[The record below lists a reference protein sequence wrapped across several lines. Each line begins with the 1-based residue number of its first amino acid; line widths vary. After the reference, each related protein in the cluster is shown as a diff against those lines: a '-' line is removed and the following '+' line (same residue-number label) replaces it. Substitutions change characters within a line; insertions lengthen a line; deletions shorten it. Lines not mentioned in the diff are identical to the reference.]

1 MAAEMESA
9 PALAPPAQ
17 RLDAELLA
25 YAGLTAASLGWASA
39 YIAGKFALAELTPLT
54 VAASRFAV
62 AAFILLPF
70 GARAVPW
77 REVRRVAAPLSV
89 LVVCGSV
96 LYPWVFLLAL
106 SRTTATNTSLLIAL
120 NPVFTIL
127 LAPLIGEH
135 LTRQRALGV
144 AVALLGAATVIT
156 KGDLQH
162 LTSLSLNDGDLLAV
176 TAAAIWS
183 VFNLASRRVVARL
196 TPAFTNSL
204 VYVVGGIILFGLAAP
219 QHPWAQL
226 QAASTSAIG
235 GVVLMAIGSS
245 VISGQCFL
253 MGVRTLGVSRAVVF
267 IYLMPVLT
275 AALSALLLGE
285 RFQLAQAVGG
295 AAVLAGV
302 YWSTRARAS

>member
-17 RLDAELLA
+17 HVDAELLA

-39 YIAGKFALAELTPLT
+39 YIAGKYALAELTPLT
-54 VAASRFAV
+54 AAAARFAV
-62 AAFILLPF
+62 AAVVLVPF

-77 REVRRVAAPLSV
+77 REVRRVAAPLTV
-89 LVVCGSV
+89 LVVCGGV
-96 LYPWVFLLAL
+96 VYPWVFLAAL

-135 LTRQRALGV
+135 LTRRRAMGV

-156 KGDLQH
+156 KGDVHH
-162 LTSLSLNDGDLLAV
+162 LRSLSLNAGDLLAV
-176 TAAAIWS
+176 TAAAIWA
-183 VFNLASRRVVARL
+183 VFNLASRHVVARL

-204 VYVVGGIILFGLAAP
+204 VYAIGGIVLFGLALP

-226 QAASTSAIG
+226 HAASPSAIA
-235 GVVLMAIGSS
+235 GVVIMAIGSS
-245 VISGQCFL
+245 VVSGQCFL
-253 MGVRTLGVSRAVVF
+253 LGVRTIGVSRAVVF
-267 IYLMPVLT
+267 IYLMPVVT
-275 AALSALLLGE
+275 ALLSSLLLGE

-295 AAVLAGV
+295 VAVLAGV
-302 YWSTRARAS
+302 YWSTRTRVR

>member
-1 MAAEMESA
+1 MDSA
-9 PALAPPAQ
+9 PAVTHSAP

-54 VAASRFAV
+54 VAALRFAV
-62 AAFILLPF
+62 AALILLPF

-77 REVRRVAAPLSV
+77 REVRRVAGPLTV

-120 NPVFTIL
+120 NPVFTII

-135 LTRQRALGV
+135 LTRQRIAGV
-144 AVALLGAATVIT
+144 ALALLGAATVIT
-156 KGDLQH
+156 KGDVRH
-162 LTSLSLNDGDLLAV
+162 LASLSLNSGDLLAV
-176 TAAAIWS
+176 AAAAVWA
-183 VFNLASRRVVARL
+183 VFNLASRHVVVRL

-204 VYVVGGIILFGLAAP
+204 VYVVGSIVLSGLALP
-219 QHPWAQL
+219 QHPWAQIH
-226 QAASTSAIG
+226 AASVSALA
-235 GVVLMAIGSS
+235 GVVVMAVGAS
-245 VISGQCFL
+245 VLSGQFFL
-253 MGVRTLGVSRAVVF
+253 MGVRTLGVSRTVVF
-267 IYLMPVLT
+267 IYLMPVMT
-275 AALSALLLGE
+275 AVLSALLLGE
-285 RFQLAQAVGG
+285 HFQLAQAVGG

-302 YWSTRARAS
+302 YWSTRVSAS